1 MPPFSFGQ
9 YRQFRSCA
17 LLLIAVLPVM
27 RRDAS
32 SVSANPQMIQGKR
45 RNNLQTRAV
54 AEKVNGTSILTS
66 NACERKERG
75 ALIWFFFL
83 AAAVEPNGCG
93 RRQEKVSRESIALQG
108 SSLLTALPRK
118 RPRGTGN
125 TQTAYLE

>member
-66 NACERKERG
+66 NACERG
-75 ALIWFFFL
+75 ALIWFFFFWL
-83 AAAVEPNGCG
+83 PPLSLMVVVDVK
-93 RRQEKVSRESIALQG
+93 RKFQEKVLRYKGL
-108 SSLLTALPRK
+108 RC
-118 RPRGTGN
+118 
-125 TQTAYLE
+125 